1 MYREGWIIKEN
12 WKNDM
17 RSVIDKNKILEKV
30 QNARFERK

>member
-17 RSVIDKNKILEKV
+17 RNVIDKNKILEKL